1 MLCYAHKTFLVLTS
15 NQRCFYFTTANH
27 TPTGIANAS
36 NILVL
41 FTNGIAKMFFKA
53 MGLNKYKHRKNT
65 LLARGKLNSIE
76 KKYIES
82 RVLRQNEKRSL
93 KDKTEV

>member
-76 KKYIES
+76 KIVLKAES
-82 RVLRQNEKRSL
+82 GRMRNE
-93 KDKTEV
+93 V